1 LIGDGVGE
9 LGTVMQMPAKLAI
22 KALVVRPIMARR
34 MLAVW
39 PEEGVSASPA
49 EEEAVEGKSN
59 SEGRGNGGVG

>member
-1 LIGDGVGE
+1 
-9 LGTVMQMPAKLAI
+9 MQMPAKLAV

-49 EEEAVEGKSN
+49 EDEAIEGESN